1 MPAWQTTAGPVDGG
15 GMAINPQYGPD
26 DQQALAA
33 PPPAPKVRMR
43 VPAAPSVR
51 VRRATP
57 FEQFF
62 DQIRN
67 VILSEE
73 TLILMEFLIVIA
85 IGVVSFFTVYPTFHA
100 AVDSIANYLNKQ
112 FGTSF

>member
-1 MPAWQTTAGPVDGG
+1 
-15 GMAINPQYGPD
+15 MATSPQPGTDP
-26 DQQALAA
+26 QQALSSAPAA
-33 PPPAPKVRMR
+33 PRVRVR
-43 VPAAPSVR
+43 VPPVPSVR

-57 FEQFF
+57 FEVFF
-62 DQIRN
+62 ERIRN

-100 AVDSIANYLNKQ
+100 AVDSIANYVNKQ